1 MPNQRKN
8 NKKSRKNN
16 RKPSGRPRGGRPN
29 TQEVGDSNRMPRM
42 SGLSDSRPRYNPTWN
57 PQFLR
62 VARTF
67 QYSAP
72 SGDVGAGYAVVPDP
86 SVTPSATVHAYGC
99 AAYAFAISHIPSV
112 SEFGTLFDQYR
123 IAGVQMRID
132 YINASETV
140 LLTTATTNPQ
150 CTMLLFEDN
159 DDGTSPASTNAGFA
173 AALETGR
180 CTRKVF
186 PNKSNTMTYM
196 LRPKYLTADVDTSA
210 GVTGRSLGAGWVDG
224 ATGLDVQWRGLKLVI
239 QSNPAPTTFTHVFRM
254 TATYYTEWRN
264 RQ

>member
-1 MPNQRKN
+1 MQRRLSSARKRLGRRIN
-8 NKKSRKNN
+8 RPVQPQSDGSR
-16 RKPSGRPRGGRPN
+16 
-29 TQEVGDSNRMPRM
+29 EVGDSRRMPKM
-42 SGLSDSRPRYNPTWN
+42 TGLSDSRPRYNPTWN
-57 PQFLR
+57 PQFLK

-72 SGDVGAGYAVVPDP
+72 SADVGGGYAVVADP
-86 SVTPSATVHAYGC
+86 SVTPAATTLSYGC
-99 AAYAFAISHIPSV
+99 AAYAFAISQIPSV

-123 IAGVQMRID
+123 IAGVQLRFD
-132 YINASETV
+132 YLNASESVQVTA
-140 LLTTATTNPQ
+140 ATTSLQ
-150 CTMLLFEDN
+150 CTLLLFEDN
-159 DDGTSPASTNAGFA
+159 DDGTAPASTNAGYA

-180 CTRKVF
+180 CVKKMF
-186 PNKSNTMTYM
+186 PNKTNYITYM

-239 QSNPAPTTFTHVFRM
+239 QANPVSVTFTHQFRI
-254 TATYYTEWRN
+254 TATYFTEWRN

>member
-1 MPNQRKN
+1 MTRKNQMKNQRRQTKRS
-8 NKKSRKNN
+8 SRGS
-16 RKPSGRPRGGRPN
+16 RGRLEG
-29 TQEVGDSNRMPRM
+29 TQEVGDSRRMPRM
-42 SGLSDSRPRYNPTWN
+42 SGLSDMKPRYNPTWN
-57 PQFLR
+57 PQFLK

-72 SGDVGAGYAVVPDP
+72 SGDVGGGYAVVPDP

-112 SEFGTLFDQYR
+112 TEFGTLFDQYR
-123 IAGVQMRID
+123 IAGVQMRLE
-132 YINASETV
+132 YLNASDSV
-140 LLTTATTNPQ
+140 LSTTATVLPQ
-150 CTMLLFEDN
+150 CTLLLFEDN

-180 CTRKVF
+180 CVRKIF
-186 PNKSNTMTYM
+186 PNKTNTLTYM
-196 LRPKYLTADVDTSA
+196 MRPKYLTSDVDTSA

-224 ATGLDVQWRGLKLVI
+224 STGLDVQWRGLKLVI
-239 QSNPAPTTFTHVFRM
+239 QSNPSPVTYTHIFRM